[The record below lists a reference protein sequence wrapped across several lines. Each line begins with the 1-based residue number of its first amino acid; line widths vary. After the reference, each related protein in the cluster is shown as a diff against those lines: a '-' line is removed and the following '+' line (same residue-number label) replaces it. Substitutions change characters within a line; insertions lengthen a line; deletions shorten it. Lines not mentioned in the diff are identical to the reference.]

1 MASTDREIPK
11 IMKKET
17 MAVVEPARTK
27 TWGGSQVWP
36 PPSSSTTL
44 PRLGSPVQSPGKDNK
59 WEMIKDGVFA
69 KNENY
74 DKPVGTSQIFCTSS
88 NCEHKSRNKQR
99 KFFLDST

>member
-11 IMKKET
+11 LMKKET

-44 PRLGSPVQSPGKDNK
+44 PRLGSPEQSPGEDDK
-59 WEMIKDGVFA
+59 WEVIKDGVFA

-74 DKPVGTSQIFCTSS
+74 DKPVLHKYSALTQAGISS
-88 NCEHKSRNKQR
+88 A
-99 KFFLDST
+99 FYFLDST